1 MKRHEGSAVDARP
14 LGKTFQQH
22 ISQAAFKVKHHPSQ
36 PPVFPGRS
44 VTPSYGSQL
53 RRCAVQLSLSL
64 PDECGDLGHPG
75 FTLNEYR
82 RGLLCEL

>member
-1 MKRHEGSAVDARP
+1 MKREDGSATDAFH
-14 LGKTFQQH
+14 LSKTFQQQ
-22 ISQAAFKVKHHPSQ
+22 ISQAAFKVKRLPSQ
-36 PPVFPGRS
+36 RPVFPGCS
-44 VTPSYGSQL
+44 VTSSYGSQL

-64 PDECGDLGHPG
+64 TDECDDLGHPG